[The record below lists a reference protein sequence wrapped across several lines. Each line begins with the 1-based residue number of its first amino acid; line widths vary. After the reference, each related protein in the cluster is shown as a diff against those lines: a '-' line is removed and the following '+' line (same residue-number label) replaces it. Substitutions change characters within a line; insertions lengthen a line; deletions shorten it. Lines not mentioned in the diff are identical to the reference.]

1 MTNVSCNCS
10 TVISNSTTSQEHSSE
25 YLSIIKKVCYFII
38 AILALFGNILVS
50 LFFCQKRKIFLK
62 KSYYIILLALAI
74 TDIVT
79 AIFLFITPAFLFI
92 DSFPEPTNKIALWIY
107 CKVLWGRLLLFI
119 FGVASVY
126 LILMLTIDRWYAVM
140 KPAKYKTFI
149 TKTKVIRG
157 IILSYFLGA
166 LFIIPSHPNI
176 KILPENPSGQRC
188 SFDRTPHLQVTVT
201 INFFTKA
208 LFPSVAIAVMYSNIL
223 YKMKTTSLFQQHM
236 KEPRKHITRIAFVA
250 SLTILICWLPNQ
262 INLLLYA
269 YGMSSVETSFHDF
282 TVGLV
287 FMTSCINPILYGL
300 TSKKFRKGYWDILKS
315 FKKMLF
321 EPCFILSHSLRPQ
334 VEPALGDDMVREPG
348 EKHRQV
354 GCSLTRVVRNH
365 QFDEQSN
372 EQSNETPESAET

>member
-1 MTNVSCNCS
+1 MIDVSCNCS
-10 TVISNSTTSQEHSSE
+10 AVISNSTNTSPKLPPE
-25 YLSIIKKVCYFII
+25 YLSVIKKVCYFII
-38 AILALFGNILVS
+38 AILALFGNTLVS
-50 LFFCQKRKIFLK
+50 LFFCQKRKTLLK

-79 AIFLFITPAFLFI
+79 AFFLFITPAFLFI
-92 DSFPEPTNKIALWIY
+92 DSFPEPTNRTALWIY

-126 LILMLTIDRWYAVM
+126 LILLLTIDRWYAVM
-140 KPAKYKTFI
+140 KPTKYKTYI

-157 IILSYFLGA
+157 IVLSYFLGA

-176 KILPENPSGQRC
+176 KIIPENPSGQRC

-208 LFPSVAIAVMYSNIL
+208 LFPFIAIAVMYSNIL
-223 YKMKTTSLFQQHM
+223 YKMKSSSLFQQHM
-236 KEPRKHITRIAFVA
+236 KEPRKHITKIAFGA

-300 TSKKFRKGYWDILKS
+300 TSKKFRKGYWETLKS
-315 FKKMLF
+315 FKRMFQPFFK
-321 EPCFILSHSLRPQ
+321 LSTSLRTQ
-334 VEPALGDDMVREPG
+334 IEPALGSDVVREPG
-348 EKHRQV
+348 ERHRAV
-354 GCSLTRVVRNH
+354 ECSLTRVCKI
-365 QFDEQSN
+365 QSDEQIDAK
-372 EQSNETPESAET
+372 T

>member
-1 MTNVSCNCS
+1 MTNISFNHQ
-10 TVISNSTTSQEHSSE
+10 TVMSNSTTSPDHPSE
-25 YLSIIKKVCYFII
+25 YLGTVKKVCYFII
-38 AILALFGNILVS
+38 AILALFGNTLVS
-50 LFFCQKRKIFLK
+50 LFFFQNRNTLLT

-92 DSFPEPTNKIALWIY
+92 DSFPEPTNRVALWIY

-126 LILMLTIDRWYAVM
+126 LILLLTIDRWYAVM
-140 KPAKYKTFI
+140 KPSKYKTFI
-149 TKTKVIRG
+149 TRTKVIRG

-176 KILPENPSGQRC
+176 KLLPENPSGHRC

-201 INFFTKA
+201 INFGTKA
-208 LFPSVAIAVMYSNIL
+208 LFPSVAIAVMYSQIL

-236 KEPRKHITRIAFVA
+236 KETRKHITRIAFVS

-269 YGMSSVETSFHDF
+269 YSLSSVQSSFHDF

-300 TSKKFRKGYWDILKS
+300 TSKKFRRGYWETLKS
-315 FKKMLF
+315 VKKMLAS
-321 EPCFILSHSLRPQ
+321 CLKLNHTIRPQ
-334 VEPALGDDMVREPG
+334 VQPALADMPREPG
-348 EKHRQV
+348 QRHREV
-354 GCSLTRVVRNH
+354 ECSLTRVRKN
-365 QFDEQSN
+365 QPDER
-372 EQSNETPESAET
+372 SNETPESAET